1 MARIIGRSNVSR
13 YASFRTA
20 DTTNAPINI
29 DDDQEVT
36 NDPNSTFYKTD
47 NGTHIVVFI
56 PSPDN
61 DSLGMVVVYGY
72 CSKCGKFSRI
82 NPHTKGSCGRS
93 GVLGDKH
100 PITSAKDKY
109 ENNIELLIYLN
120 FKCSSNMMLKTCIRI
135 AQDDNPDWTLDNSK
149 LTSYFD
155 MDDVELLLNMY
166 LSNNELDTNTSG
178 GSGITNLQS
187 LSINPLRGEAG
198 VGSSEYIRTPLST
211 PISTHLQRL
220 QDQQGG
226 TKRGPYSNRSNTPGG
241 SAAGV
246 GRDDKSRRRTD
257 SNPGITDH
265 SDLSSQHAGG
275 IGMYNNIPRFDIPSY
290 TEQDNGNHREQK
302 ISKPDT
308 HVTRPLTTGFH
319 MPQIS
324 YHNHAMHVN
333 RPRSQSMDSP
343 KVKNAFDHIL
353 DEFDELS
360 QRERAGG
367 LANIGGEGMWG
378 SANIG
383 REGVWRAKE
392 GEGQGRVGAGWV
404 GAVGLANIGRGS
416 ASRARG
422 SGEQGG
428 VGGFADIGGGS
439 CKGERGG

>member
-20 DTTNAPINI
+20 DTTIAPINI

-72 CSKCGKFSRI
+72 CSKCDKFTRN

-226 TKRGPYSNRSNTPGG
+226 TKRGPYSNRST
-241 SAAGV
+241 
-246 GRDDKSRRRTD
+246 
-257 SNPGITDH
+257 
-265 SDLSSQHAGG
+265 
-275 IGMYNNIPRFDIPSY
+275 
-290 TEQDNGNHREQK
+290 DNGNHREQK

-308 HVTRPLTTGFH
+308 NVTRPLTMGFQ

-343 KVKNAFDHIL
+343 KVKNAFDHIS

-360 QRERAGG
+360 QRAAGF
-367 LANIGGEGMWG
+367 ANIGREGMWG

-383 REGVWRAKE
+383 REGVWRGMRGPPVKE

-416 ASRARG
+416 RPPH
-422 SGEQGG
+422 EQGG
-428 VGGFADIGGGS
+428 VGS
-439 CKGERGG
+439 KGEWGV